1 MKRIDPDRA
10 GAGGGVAAQVWR
22 VDLSHSPAKADAQT
36 LSSAE
41 IERAQRFVFE
51 RDRRRY
57 MAAHCA
63 LRRLLAR
70 HTGRAS
76 GELRFDEGANGK
88 PSLRG
93 LPSCEF
99 NLSHTEDVALVAL
112 GDQAPIG
119 VDVEMLR
126 PIKDAADLAA
136 LHFTSAEQ
144 AAWLAAPVDDRDR
157 LFLSAWT
164 RKEACLKAIGTGLS
178 LAAQAVDAGVDAQPR
193 DLMVR
198 MADGSVAVR
207 VQMIDAGS
215 DVVAALACV
224 MESSS

>member
-10 GAGGGVAAQVWR
+10 DAQGGVAAQVWR
-22 VDLSHSPAKADAQT
+22 VDLSQTPTDADVEM
-36 LSSAE
+36 LSCAE
-41 IERAQRFVFE
+41 FERAQRFVFE

-57 MAAHCA
+57 LAAHCA
-63 LRRLLAR
+63 LRQLLAR
-70 HTGRAS
+70 HMGRTC

-88 PSLRG
+88 PCLQA

-99 NLSHTEDVALVAL
+99 NLSHAGDVALVAL
-112 GDQAPIG
+112 GDKAPIG

-126 PIKDAADLAA
+126 PIEDAAELAA
-136 LHFTSAEQ
+136 LHFTPAEQ
-144 AAWLAAPVDDRDR
+144 ATWLAASVDTRDR

-178 LAAQAVDAGVDAQPR
+178 LAAQAVDAGVDEQPR
-193 DLMVR
+193 DLMVSTAAGR
-198 MADGSVAVR
+198 VALR
-207 VQMIDAGS
+207 VQMLDAGS